1 MNSSTITA
9 SAAAQE
15 PASLP
20 ARKPLPKWIQKIDST
35 EKASFII
42 NAWLA
47 LDPHTQDAFLAQLIA
62 ATVHEGPDT
71 ALGQFASTGRLSPE
85 AALAELN
92 DVHVPIEREPW
103 LDALGR
109 YILASAG
116 GRS

>member
-1 MNSSTITA
+1 MGLFDRKKTA
-9 SAAAQE
+9 DEPKACCCGGAPAQETAAQANPEGDALVKVLGSGCPKCRALSAAA
-15 PASLP
+15 
-20 ARKPLPKWIQKIDST
+20 
-35 EKASFII
+35 
-42 NAWLA
+42 
-47 LDPHTQDAFLAQLIA
+47 
-62 ATVHEGPDT
+62 
-71 ALGQFASTGRLSPE
+71 E